1 VSRVLSLRALNRA
14 TLERQLLLRRSRL
27 AAREAVAHLIAL
39 QAQEADPPYL
49 GLWSRVE
56 GFTHGVLTTL
66 LYERAVVRGPA
77 LRATQHLLCAEDFL
91 WLRPLVQPVLERGR
105 QAAMGRL
112 TRDVDLGALA
122 SAAREL
128 LQGRTLTRTQLREL
142 LRDRWPESDPDA
154 LAWSVQYLV
163 PVIHPPPNGTWRR
176 RGPTPITL
184 AEAWL
189 GRPLERGAATERLI
203 RRYLAAFGPATAADV
218 QTWSGL
224 RGCDEVLEE
233 MRPSLRALRSDTG
246 DQLFDIPDA
255 PLPDPDVPA
264 PPRFLPRF
272 DNLLVA
278 HADRRRL
285 VADDDRRRVITG
297 SLVRATLMLDGF
309 VQGTWTL
316 TDGTLTVNPFR
327 PLSPEETAA
336 VAEEGHRLLAFA
348 AAGAPGHAVS
358 SAGADASCV
367 VVAVRRSG

>member
-1 VSRVLSLRALNRA
+1 VPSSTLSLRALNRA
-14 TLERQLLLRRSRL
+14 TLERQLLLRRSSV
-27 AAREAVAHLIAL
+27 AAGDAVAHLVAL
-39 QAQEADPPYL
+39 QAQEPDPPYL
-49 GLWSRVE
+49 GLWSRLE
-56 GFTHGVLTTL
+56 GFTQDALTAL

-77 LRATQHLLCAEDFL
+77 LRATQHLVCTEDFL

-112 TRDVDLGALA
+112 TRDVDLRALA

-128 LQGRTLTRTQLREL
+128 LQARTLTRSELREL
-142 LRDRWPESDPDA
+142 LRDRWPTSDPDA

-176 RGPTPITL
+176 RGSTPFTL
-184 AEAWL
+184 AEEWL
-189 GRPLERGAATERLI
+189 GRPLERGVAVERLI

-224 RGCDEVLEE
+224 RGCGEALENL
-233 MRPSLRALRSDTG
+233 RPSLRVLRTHDG
-246 DQLFDIPDA
+246 NHLFDLPSA
-255 PLPDPDVPA
+255 ALPDPAVPA

-285 VADDDRRRVITG
+285 IADEDRRRVITG
-297 SLVRATLMLDGF
+297 SLVRATLLLDGF

-316 TDGTLTVNPFR
+316 TGGTLTVNLFR
-327 PLSPEETAA
+327 PLSPVEAAA
-336 VAEEGHRLLAFA
+336 VTEEGHRLLAFA
-348 AAGAPGHAVS
+348 AA
-358 SAGADASCV
+358 DASSHV
-367 VVAVRRSG
+367 VEFCGG